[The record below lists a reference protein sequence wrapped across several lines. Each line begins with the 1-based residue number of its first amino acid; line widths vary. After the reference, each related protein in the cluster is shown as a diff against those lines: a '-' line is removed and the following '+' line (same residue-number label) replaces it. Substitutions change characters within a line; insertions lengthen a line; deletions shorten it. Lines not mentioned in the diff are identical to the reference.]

1 MNDKVSPDWELIES
15 HYRAGVLSLREI
27 AAACPGANHVAI
39 ARRAK
44 KFGWTQD
51 LSAKIKYKAD
61 DIVTRR
67 AVTEG
72 VTEGVTADRAVSD
85 RAVVDANAHAIA
97 DVRLSHRQDIS
108 RARRLGAKLLDEL
121 ESLTDEQGTIKA
133 LIAQFKEGDHEND
146 DAMGDMLAL
155 ANKIGALPS
164 RTKTLKELS
173 ETMKTLVALERQ
185 AYGIDDQSA
194 EESYEDRLARL
205 MGQGR

>member
-1 MNDKVSPDWELIES
+1 MNEKVSPDWELIES

-51 LSAKIKYKAD
+51 LSAKIKSKAD

-67 AVTEG
+67 AVTEA
-72 VTEGVTADRAVSD
+72 VTADRAVSD

-133 LIAQFKEGDHEND
+133 LIAQFKEGNHEDD

-205 MGQGR
+205 MGEGK

>member
-1 MNDKVSPDWELIES
+1 MTEKKAADWELIES
-15 HYRAGVLSLREI
+15 HYRAGILSLREI

-44 KFGWTQD
+44 KYGWSQD
-51 LSAKIKYKAD
+51 LSAKIKSKAD

-67 AVTEG
+67 AVTEA
-72 VTEGVTADRAVSD
+72 VTADRAVSD

-133 LIAQFKEGDHEND
+133 LIAQFKEGDHED
-146 DAMGDMLAL
+146 DEAMG
-155 ANKIGALPS
+155 KIGALPS

-205 MGQGR
+205 MGEGK